1 MGLFSCMTMS
11 DEETEITYTHRTK
24 TIHYGSLE
32 EAERQ
37 NPVHSKT
44 ELPVATEVPEAESMD
59 IEDNEQEA
67 KQELLEEFERRKKA
81 RQIHVST
88 DDTEV
93 KLQLRQLGEPI
104 CLFGEGPADRRER
117 LRQILSVIGQD
128 AIKKKKEAYIERK
141 IKEDQENVT
150 WYHEGSETLKNAR
163 LWIADYSIKRA
174 EQRLKLARAEGSIST
189 AVRNARLQE
198 LYKKSRTLSSH
209 SSQIGD
215 IRPISSCQFSPNGEM
230 LATASWSG
238 LCKLWT
244 IPDCQEIMTLRGHN
258 VQVGSI
264 IFHPEATLSADN
276 AGICMASCAQDGSV
290 KLWSLESDEPIADIE
305 GHAPFRVSKLGFHP
319 SGRFL
324 GTCCFDNSWRL
335 WDLEAQEEILHQE
348 GHSRPVYDIHF
359 QIDGSLAMTGGLDAF
374 GRVWDLR
381 TGRCI
386 MFLEGHLKSILSVN
400 FSPNGYHMATGS
412 EDNSVKI
419 WDLRRTECVYTI
431 PAHTNLVSN
440 VKFQPTGGHYLVTT
454 SYDCKAK
461 IWTHPNWAPLKELCG
476 HEGKVMSADI
486 SPDCKYIATAS
497 YDRTFK
503 LWMPEQ

>member
-1 MGLFSCMTMS
+1 MS
-11 DEETEITYTHRTK
+11 DDETEITYSHRVK

-37 NPVHSKT
+37 NPVRLET
-44 ELPVATEVPEAESMD
+44 EMPDASGAQEAGETESMD

-93 KLQLRQLGEPI
+93 RTQLRQLGEPI

-141 IKEDQENVT
+141 IKEDKENVT
-150 WYHEGSETLKNAR
+150 WYHEGSETLKTAR
-163 LWIADYSIKRA
+163 MWIADYSVKRA
-174 EQRLKLARAEGSIST
+174 EMRLKAARAEGSIAT
-189 AVRNARLQE
+189 ALRNARLQE
-198 LYKKSRTLSSH
+198 LYKKARTLSSH

-215 IRPISSCQFSPNGEM
+215 IRPISSCQFSPNGQM

-264 IFHPEATLSADN
+264 IFHPQATISADN

-319 SGRFL
+319 TGRFL

-348 GHSRPVYDIHF
+348 GHSRPVYDIDF
-359 QIDGSLAMTGGLDAF
+359 QTDGSLAMTGGLDAF

-412 EDNSVKI
+412 EDNSVKV
-419 WDLRRTECVYTI
+419 WDLRRTECIYTI
-431 PAHTNLVSN
+431 PAHTNLVSK
-440 VKFQPTGGHYLVTT
+440 VKFQPTGGHYIVTT

-461 IWTHPNWAPLKELCG
+461 IWSHPNWAPLKELCG

-486 SPDCKYIATAS
+486 SPDDKYIATTS

>member
-1 MGLFSCMTMS
+1 MS
-11 DEETEITYTHRTK
+11 DDDEVEVTYTRRTK

-32 EAERQ
+32 EQERK
-37 NPVHSKT
+37 NPVGAEPESTKHGNNGSTSAADGDAMDT
-44 ELPVATEVPEAESMD
+44 EETES
-59 IEDNEQEA
+59 EA

-88 DDTEV
+88 DDGEV
-93 KLQLRQLGEPI
+93 KAQLRQLGEPI

-128 AIKKKKEAYIERK
+128 AIKKKKQEYREKQR
-141 IKEDQENVT
+141 KEDQENVT
-150 WYHEGSETLKNAR
+150 WYHEGPQTLKSAR
-163 LWIADYSIKRA
+163 LWLAEYSLPRA
-174 EQRLKLARAEGSIST
+174 EERLRRAREETNVTVAI
-189 AVRNARLQE
+189 RNARLQE
-198 LYKKSRTLSSH
+198 LYKKARTLSNY

-215 IRPISSCQFSPNGEM
+215 NRPISSCQFSPNSHF

-244 IPDCQEIMTLRGHN
+244 VPDCEEVMTMRGHN
-258 VQVGSI
+258 VQVGCI
-264 IFHPEATLSADN
+264 VFHPEATLTADN
-276 AGICMASCAQDGSV
+276 AGICMATCAQDGSV

-305 GHAPFRVSKLGFHP
+305 GHAPHRVSKLAFHP

-348 GHSRPVYDIHF
+348 GHSQPVYDLAFHP
-359 QIDGSLAMTGGLDAF
+359 DGSLALSGGLDAF

-386 MFLEGHLKSILSVN
+386 MFLEGHLKSILTVN
-400 FSPNGYHMATGS
+400 ISPNGYHMATGS

-419 WDLRRTECVYTI
+419 WDLRRTECIYTI
-431 PAHTNLVSN
+431 PAHTSLVSK
-440 VKFQPTGGHYLVTT
+440 VKFQPTNGHYLVTS
-454 SYDCKAK
+454 SYDGKAK
-461 IWTHPNWAPLKELCG
+461 LWSHPNWAPLKELSG
-476 HEGKVMSADI
+476 HEGKVMSVDI
-486 SPDCKYIATAS
+486 SPDDKYIATAS

-503 LWMPEQ
+503 LWMPEG